1 MNGGKMKYRHARCWT
16 TQEELWTGV
25 KMDNLNKGNTSDIGL
40 TGTTTDTGS
49 FSGDWNLDQQWW
61 RENFRNRPYVSAD
74 RRFEDYEPGYRFGY
88 ESANR
93 YRGKT
98 WSDIEPRLR
107 TDWDRFEGR
116 GSSTWESM
124 KDSVRD
130 AWDSIT
136 GKR

>member
-1 MNGGKMKYRHARCWT
+1 
-16 TQEELWTGV
+16 
-25 KMDNLNKGNTSDIGL
+25 MDNLNKGNTSDIGL

-49 FSGDWNLDQQWW
+49 FTGDWNLDQQWW
-61 RENFRNRPYVSAD
+61 RENFTNRPYVSAD

-93 YRGKT
+93 YRGKS
-98 WSDIEPRLR
+98 WSDAEPTLR

-124 KDSVRD
+124 KDAVRD